1 MSLPPVTNVIVIII
15 SSTAARADWF
25 PIDGWSGGRLVR
37 AGSPALVPGT
47 STSYPALLGS
57 LPEGPIGQPESNSG
71 FINGKVFLHM
81 VSFQRIS
88 IWHLHMHLLQFVLYF
103 SEGFWRV
110 QIIKKQ

>member
-1 MSLPPVTNVIVIII
+1 MLSTFTQNVFLVSAACHYIYWHSHYNTI
-15 SSTAARADWF
+15 SSIAARADWF

-37 AGSPALVPGT
+37 AGSPALVPGK
-47 STSYPALLGS
+47 SASYPALLGS

-88 IWHLHMHLLQFVLYF
+88 IWHLHMHLLQLFF
-103 SEGFWRV
+103 
-110 QIIKKQ
+110 